1 MSFATKKEAL
11 LVFLLLACT
20 YVYFYHDPGWN
31 GNSRLGLT
39 FAIVEEGRLT
49 IDSFHNQVGTFTK
62 DKAIYEG
69 HYYTSKAIG
78 SSLVAALFYYPLFR
92 LENLLGFKLAIG
104 ELKYLLTFFSIGL
117 PSALAGGLMY
127 VLCKQVTGKKLHSFV
142 FTVAVNLGTMM
153 YPFSVIF
160 FAHQL
165 AGSLLFIAFF
175 LIFQMKLGAD
185 SLQKR
190 DSFLVGFLLGFALI
204 TEYPVAPIVLILTI
218 YYFVVIFT
226 KVVEN
231 RGMAAVLPA
240 LGALIP
246 IAVVVAYNVVV
257 FENLISTGY
266 THSADGWFLENQ
278 TQGLVGIGW
287 PDPKV
292 MYYMSLHPAF
302 GLFWQSPLLIL
313 SLIGMWFMWRAPGY
327 KFETL
332 IAATAFFS
340 LLILYS
346 GFYNW
351 YGGWTFGPRYLIPML
366 PFMCLPLAFL
376 PRRWFPSVVI
386 LGLISITGMFIA
398 ATTSIIIPDTSY
410 KLIDTLGYFQYSSIY
425 SYCLQLLL
433 DGEFAT
439 NIGTKLLGLNA
450 WVSLIPVLLV
460 LLGITIAFFA
470 MHDDATSLPL
480 LKSQASI

>member
-1 MSFATKKEAL
+1 MSSGTKKEAL

-39 FAIVEEGRLT
+39 FAMVEEGRLT

-62 DKAIYEG
+62 DKALYEG

-92 LENLLGFKLAIG
+92 LENLLGFRLAIG

-117 PSALAGGLMY
+117 PSALAGSLMY
-127 VLCKQVTGKKLHSFV
+127 VICKQVTGNKLHSYV
-142 FTVAVNLGTMM
+142 FAVAVNLGTMI

-165 AGSLLFIAFF
+165 VGALLFIAFF
-175 LIFQMKLGAD
+175 LIFQMKNGIG
-185 SLQKR
+185 SPQKR
-190 DSFLVGFLLGFALI
+190 ILFLVGFLLGFALI
-204 TEYPVAPIVLILTI
+204 TEYPVAPIVLFLTI
-218 YYFVVIFT
+218 YYFVVVFT
-226 KVVEN
+226 KN
-231 RGMAAVLPA
+231 LAHRGMAVILPA

-246 IAVVVAYNVVV
+246 VALVLGYNVAV
-257 FENLISTGY
+257 FGDPISTGY
-266 THSADGWFLENQ
+266 THSADDWFLENQ
-278 TQGLVGIGW
+278 TQGLAGIGW

-292 MYYMSLHPAF
+292 MYYMSVHPAF
-302 GLFWQSPLLIL
+302 GLLWQSPVLIM
-313 SLIGMWFMWRAPGY
+313 SLIGMWFMWRVPGY
-327 KFETL
+327 KFEAL
-332 IAATAFFS
+332 ISITSFFS

-366 PFMCLPLAFL
+366 TFMCLPLAFL
-376 PRRWFPSVVI
+376 PRPWFSGVVI

-398 ATTSIIIPDTSY
+398 TTSSIIVPDTSY

-425 SYCLQLLL
+425 SYCLPLLL

-439 NIGTKLLGLNA
+439 NIGNKLLGLNT
-450 WVSLIPVLLV
+450 WVSLVPVLIVMLI
-460 LLGITIAFFA
+460 ITVVFFT
-470 MHDDATSLPL
+470 MRDESKSLAL
-480 LKSQASI
+480 AKSQAPI